1 MSLEKLRKLRKEA
14 AGRKGVCPPLSAEE
28 TFTNHIIRLRSMV
41 HKRSALYD
49 AEEKTLRVILE
60 GEQEEERQ
68 REKDKRLKKEKEK
81 TLQKQR
87 ELDSILFGDTDYWKT
102 SEEAGDAVE
111 LRSPAITD
119 NFCTSTFVF
128 FLPFLKVDY
137 RKKTRTPSVL
147 LDSVY
152 GFSGSSE
159 RLSIYLSVYFCRVLW
174 DSS

>member
-87 ELDSILFGDTDYWKT
+87 ELDSILFGDTDFNPI
-102 SEEAGDAVE
+102 SAPVCRISQVHNRACSGEAHA
-111 LRSPAITD
+111 PADHDTESASNDKIIGKH
-119 NFCTSTFVF
+119 
-128 FLPFLKVDY
+128 LK
-137 RKKTRTPSVL
+137 KPGTL
-147 LDSVY
+147 
-152 GFSGSSE
+152 
-159 RLSIYLSVYFCRVLW
+159 
-174 DSS
+174 